1 MDFRVGDPVMHW
13 MYGLGEVV
21 RIEER
26 MLSGQKALYYAIQVR
41 DLTIWV
47 PANDQANTR
56 LRRPI
61 PAREFEKLLSLLSAP
76 GEPLPDD
83 RQERKLQIQARLK
96 DGLVE
101 SLCRVIR
108 DLHAYQAQIRPLND
122 NDQALLKRSQN
133 ILLGEWAHALSV
145 TPAQAEQ
152 ELHRRLAEIPAGL
165 KPRQEGKPSHVPG

>member
-1 MDFRVGDPVMHW
+1 MDYRVGDPVMHW

-26 MLSGQKALYYAIQVR
+26 MLAGQQMLYYAIQVR

-47 PANDQANTR
+47 PANDQAAAR
-56 LRRPI
+56 LRPPA
-61 PAREFEKLLSLLSAP
+61 PAREFKRCLSLLSAP

-108 DLHAYQAQIRPLND
+108 DLHVYQAQIRPLND

-133 ILLGEWAHALSV
+133 VLLGEWAHVLSI
-145 TPAQAEQ
+145 PLLQAEADMR
-152 ELHRRLAEIPAGL
+152 RRLADIPAGSKL
-165 KPRQEGKPSHVPG
+165 RQEGKRSHVPG

>member
-1 MDFRVGDPVMHW
+1 MDYRVGDPVMHW
-13 MYGLGEVV
+13 MYGLGEVIK
-21 RIEER
+21 IEER
-26 MLSGQKALYYAIQVR
+26 VLAEKTNLYYAIQVR

-47 PANDQANTR
+47 PANDQATVR
-56 LRRPI
+56 LRRPV
-61 PAREFEKLLSLLSAP
+61 PAKEFEKCLPLLSAP
-76 GEPLPDD
+76 GDPLPDD

-133 ILLGEWAHALSV
+133 ILLGEWVHALAV
-145 TPAQAEQ
+145 TPAQAEA
-152 ELHRRLAEIPAGL
+152 ELRRRLAEIPAGPR
-165 KPRQEGKPSHVPG
+165 PRQEGKRSHVPG